1 MRWFALVALVIGCKQ
16 SPPSAAQIAERGWAA
31 HEAVIGAGEAQSTCA
46 AAGAAMQK
54 AFAEHRQAFVD
65 AMALD
70 RDKVRLEEA
79 TSYME
84 AHAARYAGL
93 ETRMEM
99 LAERCP
105 ENATVQAAFAQ
116 MANP

>member
-1 MRWFALVALVIGCKQ
+1 MRWLALVAFVIGCKQ

-31 HEAVIGAGEAQSTCA
+31 HEAVVGVGEAQSTCP

-54 AFAEHRQAFVD
+54 AFVEHRQAFVD
-65 AMALD
+65 ALALD
-70 RDKVRLEEA
+70 RDKARLEEA
-79 TSYME
+79 TTYME
-84 AHAARYAGL
+84 AHADRYSAL
-93 ETRMEM
+93 ETRMEL

-105 ENATVQAAFAQ
+105 EDATVQAAFAQ